1 MRLSLWSLGVSL
13 ICGLQLFA
21 PVSVMANDFSSFL
34 SANASLGKI
43 NELRGEL
50 VVVQFS
56 MLIIL
61 AAVVVDYEY
70 MATHRQ
76 NIMAHFEKI
85 LSDTIRENMKN
96 GGINVRYFTWNSIKI
111 KKGSIKKIRAYIC
124 T

>member
-1 MRLSLWSLGVSL
+1 
-13 ICGLQLFA
+13 
-21 PVSVMANDFSSFL
+21 
-34 SANASLGKI
+34 
-43 NELRGEL
+43 
-50 VVVQFS
+50 
-56 MLIIL
+56 MLIL

-111 KKGSIKKIRAYIC
+111 KKGTMKKVRVYIYNYSQIPC
-124 T
+124 RFSCCHYRGRL